1 MKNILIIGAGV
12 DQVPAIIMA
21 KNMGHY
27 VIASDINPQAPGFIY
42 ADKNYIVSTNDYE
55 RNLKIAKDHNIDG
68 VLTLISE
75 TAVPVVGKICETL
88 NLPGYDHNIA
98 FAATNK
104 NEMHR
109 IMGIHNVPM
118 PRSKDASNIDEAK
131 EIMKNINPPWV
142 IKPSDSSGQR
152 GVVIFDDPLKTEAYF
167 LNAIKYS
174 TDNKV
179 VIEEFIEGPEINVTT
194 FIQNGEV
201 HILSLS
207 DRVTL
212 NEPHFGIAIKHICP
226 PNISTE
232 LFNDVSKVAIE
243 ASKALGLKN
252 GITYPQIIANPNG
265 SKLLEIA
272 IRIPGGNMRELAMY
286 KSGVDLIEIAIRQA
300 LGEIFNIKDIKQD
313 NYEAVYIYHY
323 TELDVDEKIKIFSE
337 ISGISDVAR
346 MEGVKEVR
354 CHLKKGDEIP
364 KLNWSGS
371 RFASVIIASDTL
383 EECKSV
389 FDQAYSKL
397 KIR

>member
-1 MKNILIIGAGV
+1 MKKILIIGAGV
-12 DQVPAIIMA
+12 DQVPAIILA

-27 VIASDINPQAPGFIY
+27 VIASDINPLAPGFNY
-42 ADKNYIVSTNDYE
+42 ADKSYTTSTNDYE
-55 RNLKIAKDHNIDG
+55 GNLNIAKDHKIDG

-88 NLPGYDHNIA
+88 KLPGYNQKIA

-104 NEMHR
+104 NQMHR
-109 IMGIHNVPM
+109 IMDENNVPM
-118 PRSKDASNIDEAK
+118 PNSKDASNIDEAIK
-131 EIMKNINPPWV
+131 IIKSIDPPWV

-174 TDNKV
+174 TDNKA
-179 VIEEFIEGPEINVTT
+179 VIEQFIEGPEINVTT

-226 PNISTE
+226 PNINPE
-232 LFNDVSKVAIE
+232 LIQDVRNIAIK

-286 KSGVDLIEIAIRQA
+286 RSGIDLIEIAIHQA
-300 LGEIFNIKDIKQD
+300 LGESFSVEKLKQD
-313 NYEAVYIYHY
+313 NNNAVYIYHF
-323 TELDVDEKIKIFSE
+323 TELDVDEKIKIFAE
-337 ISGISDVAR
+337 LAGISDVIK

-371 RFASVIIASDTL
+371 RFASVIIASDTI
-383 EECKSV
+383 EECKAV
-389 FDQAYSKL
+389 FERAYSKL